1 MNAVLIWPIIAYFA
15 LVLLTVG
22 GMLAI
27 SLLLGERHK
36 EKMTDEPYESGIAP
50 TGSAR
55 LRFDVQF
62 YLIAMFFVIFD
73 LETAFL
79 FGWAVAAREL
89 SWLGYAEAV
98 IFVVILMVGLL
109 YLWRIGALDWGH
121 KRPKPRPF
129 PRVEE

>member
-1 MNAVLIWPIIAYFA
+1 MNGVLIWPIIAYLG

-22 GMLAI
+22 AMLAI

-62 YLIAMFFVIFD
+62 YLIAMFFVVFD
-73 LETAFL
+73 LENAFL
-79 FGWAVAAREL
+79 FGWAVAVREL
-89 SWLGYAEAV
+89 SWTGYAEAV
-98 IFVVILMVGLL
+98 IFVVILLAGLL
-109 YLWRIGALDWGH
+109 YLWRVGALDWRHG
-121 KRPKPRPF
+121 RPKPRPF
-129 PRVEE
+129 PRMRE